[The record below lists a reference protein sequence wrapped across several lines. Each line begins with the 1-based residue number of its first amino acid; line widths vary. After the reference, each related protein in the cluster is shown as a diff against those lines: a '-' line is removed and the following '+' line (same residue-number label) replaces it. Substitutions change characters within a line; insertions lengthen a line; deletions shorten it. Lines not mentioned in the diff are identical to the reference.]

1 MTTELLVGGVVYS
14 PAAPDATAM
23 AVTDGTIVWVGSD
36 DVGRALHP
44 DARVTD
50 LQGRFVGP
58 GFVDSHVH
66 LTSTG
71 LGLAGLTLNEAT
83 DRSDCLRR
91 VAAFASVTDEG
102 ELIWGLGWDDSG
114 WQGVDPDDRRFP
126 TTAEIDAV
134 VGNLPVYL
142 ARIDEHSA
150 VASTALRRL
159 VPDLEAAVGHHPDEP
174 LVAEAHHLVRGAAR
188 QLVTAAQRTRAQRR
202 ALDTAAAHGV
212 IAVHENGGPDISG
225 LDDFLALADLDHPV
239 EVRRYWGQAVQ
250 SAEHA
255 RELLAIS
262 HADALAGDLFIDG
275 AIGSHTAWLTEPY
288 TDHPGHTGISYLD
301 YETIR
306 DHIRACT
313 EVGIQ
318 AGFHV
323 IGDAATASVVAAFQE
338 LAAELGTPAL
348 ARCAHRLE
356 HAEMV
361 STEQAVTLARCGV
374 VASMQP
380 LFDAEWGGPGD
391 LYEQRLGVARTAGL
405 NNFAG
410 HAREGVI
417 LAFSSDAPVTPI
429 DPWSSIRAA
438 VHHHQPRNAISARG
452 AFAASTRGGWRAAGV
467 NDGLTG
473 TLVPGA
479 PASYAVWDIDDL
491 VVAGSHAGVQRW
503 STDPRSRVPALPD
516 ITPGARLPRCVRTVH
531 RDTVLF
537 DSGALDGGPA

>member
-1 MTTELLVGGVVYS
+1 MTTELLLGGVVYS
-14 PAAPDATAM
+14 PAAPDATAI
-23 AVTDGTIVWVGSD
+23 AVTDGVVVWVGSD

-44 DARVTD
+44 DAHVVD
-50 LQGRFVGP
+50 LDGRFVAP

-71 LGLAGLTLNEAT
+71 LALAGLTLNDAT
-83 DRSDCLRR
+83 DRADCLRR
-91 VAAFASVTDEG
+91 VAAFAADTAEG
-102 ELIWGLGWDDSG
+102 ELIWGLGWDDSSWTG
-114 WQGVDPDDRRFP
+114 GGPDDGRFP
-126 TTAEIDAV
+126 TTSEIDAI
-134 VGNLPVYL
+134 VGTLPVYL

-159 VPDLEAAVGHHPDEP
+159 VADLDDAGGYHPEEP

-202 ALDTAAAHGV
+202 ALDHAAAHGV
-212 IAVHENGGPDISG
+212 VAVHENGGPDISG
-225 LDDFLALADLDHPV
+225 LDDFLALGVLDHPV
-239 EVRRYWGQAVQ
+239 EVRRYWGQAVE
-250 SAEHA
+250 SADHA

-288 TDHPGHTGISYLD
+288 HDEPGHTGISYLD

-313 EVGIQ
+313 EIGVQ

-323 IGDAATASVVAAFQE
+323 IGDAATASVVAAFDE
-338 LAAELGTPAL
+338 LASDLGTPAL
-348 ARCAHRLE
+348 ARCAHRIE

-361 STEQAVTLARCGV
+361 SVDQAGVLARCGV

-391 LYEQRLGVARTAGL
+391 LYEQRLGAARTAGL

-410 HAREGVI
+410 HAREGLI

-429 DPWSSIRAA
+429 DPWSTIRAA

-452 AFAASTRGGWRAAGV
+452 AFAAATRGGWRAAGV
-467 NDGLTG
+467 NDGLAG

-479 PASYAVWDIDDL
+479 PASYAIWEIDDL

-516 ITPGARLPRCVRTVH
+516 IAPGARLPRCVRTIH
-531 RDTVLF
+531 RGHVLF
-537 DSGALDGGPA
+537 DDGVVNGDIA